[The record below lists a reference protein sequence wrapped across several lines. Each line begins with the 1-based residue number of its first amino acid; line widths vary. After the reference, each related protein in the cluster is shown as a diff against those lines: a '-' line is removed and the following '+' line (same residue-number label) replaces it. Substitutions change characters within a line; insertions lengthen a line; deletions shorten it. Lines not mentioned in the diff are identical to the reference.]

1 MDNNTNS
8 IQKLMTP
15 EELRRKLLNIN
26 ISFCN
31 YINTFNHSFEDSPE
45 PLNNAMKYSK
55 VLTDEFTQFYQQF
68 NILTEEALK
77 EEVKQ
82 NQNQNQISSPKKI
95 VIDNE
100 PIFYTKGDANHDI
113 DNYKITKD
121 MIIGIVNVKIPYIG
135 YPTVWVNEL

>member
-8 IQKLMTP
+8 NQKLMTP

-45 PLNNAMKYSK
+45 PLNNAMTYSK

-82 NQNQNQISSPKKI
+82 NQNQISSPKKI
-95 VIDNE
+95 VIDNMTVKQILNTNRNNLDKLKRKNE
-100 PIFYTKGDANHDI
+100 ETGETIKFYEGQLKKMFENS
-113 DNYKITKD
+113 
-121 MIIGIVNVKIPYIG
+121 
-135 YPTVWVNEL
+135 

>member
-8 IQKLMTP
+8 NQKLMTP

-82 NQNQNQISSPKKI
+82 NQNTNSAPKKI
-95 VIDNE
+95 LIDNLLVKHILNVNKNNLE
-100 PIFYTKGDANHDI
+100 KLKRKNEETSKTIKFYEDELKKIFENS
-113 DNYKITKD
+113 
-121 MIIGIVNVKIPYIG
+121 
-135 YPTVWVNEL
+135 

>member
-8 IQKLMTP
+8 NQKLMTL
-15 EELRRKLLNIN
+15 EELRTKLLRIN
-26 ISFCN
+26 NSFCN
-31 YINTFNHSFEDSPE
+31 YISTFNNNFEESPE

-82 NQNQNQISSPKKI
+82 NQNTNSAPKKI
-95 VIDNE
+95 IIDNLLVKHILNVNKNNLE
-100 PIFYTKGDANHDI
+100 KLKRKNEETNKTIENHSKELSKIFENPQTK
-113 DNYKITKD
+113 
-121 MIIGIVNVKIPYIG
+121 
-135 YPTVWVNEL
+135 

>member
-8 IQKLMTP
+8 NQKLMTP

-82 NQNQNQISSPKKI
+82 NQNQISSPKKI
-95 VIDNE
+95 VIDNMTVKQILNTNRNNLDKLKRKNE
-100 PIFYTKGDANHDI
+100 ETSKTIKFYEDELKKIFENS
-113 DNYKITKD
+113 
-121 MIIGIVNVKIPYIG
+121 
-135 YPTVWVNEL
+135 

>member
-8 IQKLMTP
+8 NQKLMTP

-95 VIDNE
+95 VIDNMTVKQILNTNRNNLDKLKRKNE
-100 PIFYTKGDANHDI
+100 ETSKTIKFYEEELKKIFENS
-113 DNYKITKD
+113 
-121 MIIGIVNVKIPYIG
+121 
-135 YPTVWVNEL
+135 

>member
-8 IQKLMTP
+8 NQKLMTP

-68 NILTEEALK
+68 NMLTEEALK

-95 VIDNE
+95 VIDNMTVKQILNTNRNNLDKLKRKNE
-100 PIFYTKGDANHDI
+100 ETSKTIKFYEDELKKIFENS
-113 DNYKITKD
+113 
-121 MIIGIVNVKIPYIG
+121 
-135 YPTVWVNEL
+135 

>member
-8 IQKLMTP
+8 NQKLMTP

-95 VIDNE
+95 VIDNMTVKQILNTNRNNLDKLKRKNE
-100 PIFYTKGDANHDI
+100 ETGKTIKFYEGQLKKMFENS
-113 DNYKITKD
+113 
-121 MIIGIVNVKIPYIG
+121 
-135 YPTVWVNEL
+135 

>member
-8 IQKLMTP
+8 NQKLMTP

-68 NILTEEALK
+68 NLLTEEALK

-95 VIDNE
+95 VIDNMTVKQILNTNRNNLDKLKRKNE
-100 PIFYTKGDANHDI
+100 ETGETIKFYEDELKKIFENS
-113 DNYKITKD
+113 
-121 MIIGIVNVKIPYIG
+121 
-135 YPTVWVNEL
+135 

>member
-8 IQKLMTP
+8 NQKLMTP

-95 VIDNE
+95 VIDNMTVKQILNTNRNNLDKLKRKNE
-100 PIFYTKGDANHDI
+100 ETGETIKFYEGQLKKMFENS
-113 DNYKITKD
+113 
-121 MIIGIVNVKIPYIG
+121 
-135 YPTVWVNEL
+135 

>member
-1 MDNNTNS
+1 
-8 IQKLMTP
+8 MTP

-82 NQNQNQISSPKKI
+82 NQNTTSAPKKI
-95 VIDNE
+95 LIDNLLVKHILNVNKNNLE
-100 PIFYTKGDANHDI
+100 KLKRKNEETNKTIENHEKGLSKIFENPQTK
-113 DNYKITKD
+113 
-121 MIIGIVNVKIPYIG
+121 
-135 YPTVWVNEL
+135 

>member
-8 IQKLMTP
+8 NQKLMTP

-95 VIDNE
+95 VIDNMTVKQILNTNRNNLDKLKRKNE
-100 PIFYTKGDANHDI
+100 ETSKTIKFYEDELKKIFENS
-113 DNYKITKD
+113 
-121 MIIGIVNVKIPYIG
+121 
-135 YPTVWVNEL
+135 

>member
-8 IQKLMTP
+8 NQKLMTP

-95 VIDNE
+95 VIDNMTVKQILNTNRNNLDKLKRKNE
-100 PIFYTKGDANHDI
+100 ETDETIKFYEGQLKKMFENS
-113 DNYKITKD
+113 
-121 MIIGIVNVKIPYIG
+121 
-135 YPTVWVNEL
+135 

>member
-8 IQKLMTP
+8 NQKLMTP

-95 VIDNE
+95 VIDNMTVKQILNTNRNNLDKLKRKNE
-100 PIFYTKGDANHDI
+100 ETSETIKFYEKELKKIFENS
-113 DNYKITKD
+113 
-121 MIIGIVNVKIPYIG
+121 
-135 YPTVWVNEL
+135 